1 MGVVAADG
9 EPVRVRVLGPMRAW
23 RGGTELALGPARQRA
38 VLGVL
43 AARAG
48 IAVPTTDLVDGV
60 WGEHPPASARGSLHT
75 YVSGLRRALGPARTL
90 LESTTAGYRLH
101 LDPAAV
107 DATAFDLARTAA
119 ARQGEDGDWR
129 GARGRL
135 DDALDLWHGDA
146 YAGVPGPSAE
156 LERHRLAESR
166 ARAQQLRVRA
176 VMELGAHAEAVAQL
190 TELVARDPRHEW
202 LREHLMLALHRADR
216 RTEALAVYD
225 DTRRVLAEE
234 LGIEPGPTLRVLRER
249 IATRDPALRHP
260 ADQAPDRLLVVP
272 ATAKRSALLGRSA
285 EVATLRGLVEAAV
298 AGRGTA
304 VWVEG
309 EPGLGKSALLAAALA
324 DVADL
329 GGQLA
334 WATPADQHAPLQ
346 VILRCLAVHPGSA
359 DPRRA
364 DLAAQLTRDPAHHGW
379 GPADPTPAAVDR
391 LLDLV
396 DRVCATA
403 PLVLVVD
410 DLHRADPASV
420 LVWHRL
426 TAATRQL
433 PLLLVA
439 ATRPAPGNPEVGRAR
454 RGVLARGGHLLTLD
468 PLATADAEALLGE
481 FVGAGP
487 GPRLRAMAERA
498 AGNPLYLREMAHA
511 LTRTGAVEVSGGVA
525 EVAPSTVALAPR
537 SLLSAVHQTVELL
550 SPDTRALL
558 RSAALLGAEFGV
570 EELAEVA
577 GLTVAELVA
586 RLDEAVTASVVV
598 EAGDRLAFRHS
609 LLRQAVY
616 ESVSV
621 GERALAHRAAAEA
634 LTRVGAS
641 VERVAEQLAAGRV
654 PADLWVTGWLVAH
667 HATIVN
673 RAPLVAVAVLE
684 RVVDTGAHAP
694 ALDAA
699 LARARFRLGRD
710 PSRAATTALAS
721 GLDPAQAA
729 EMRHLLAA
737 ACHRAGHTAA
747 AITRLRAALA
757 VADVPELWR
766 VRHQSLLANFGRGD
780 LADLAAAERAA
791 LDAHIEADAPY
802 PKAHAAQTLWLVH
815 SIRRDHE
822 RALTWVD
829 RAIAEVGPHAE
840 LLFDLL
846 DNRMFTLQNLDR
858 LDEAEDSL
866 RTARSVAARNSLPAG
881 MQVSAA
887 VHHYWTGRWDQ
898 ALAELET
905 VTEDGPAITFYG
917 MREPGSAALLLHGVA
932 ALIAGHRGD
941 HAQVAAHLDAARA
954 HLPSTDSERES
965 CDFHLAANALAAEQR
980 GDLTEALRHFEPVLR
995 PDYARLM
1002 LRHQW
1007 LPHVARLA
1015 MAAGSTEVAEAA
1027 TRLCA
1032 EETAKEVTPA
1042 RAAAALAHCQTILTG
1057 DPAPAQSAASHYRAV
1072 GRPVELA
1079 AALADAT
1086 IALAATGSSEAATTR
1101 AEATAL
1107 FTANSAHWDLHRLD
1121 SRMLDLGHPRD
1132 ATLPPATG
1140 PEALSPLEK
1149 RIADLVARG
1158 MSNPDIG
1165 HTLSLPRRTIQSH
1178 VATILTKLGS
1188 TSRSGLTSLVQP

>member
-1 MGVVAADG
+1 MRDVPTAA

-23 RGGTELALGPARQRA
+23 RGDTEIALGPARQRA
-38 VLGVL
+38 VLGML

-48 IAVPTTDLVDGV
+48 VAVPATDLVDGV

-90 LESTTAGYRLH
+90 LESTTAGYRLR
-101 LDPAAV
+101 LDPTAV
-107 DATAFDLARTAA
+107 DATAFDLARSAA

-129 GARGRL
+129 GARLRL
-135 DDALDLWHGDA
+135 DDALTLWHGDA
-146 YAGVPGPSAE
+146 YAGVPGPSAS
-156 LERHRLAESR
+156 LERHRLTESR
-166 ARAQQLRVRA
+166 ARALHLRVRA
-176 VMELGAHAEAVAQL
+176 VMELGAHAEAVAEL

-202 LREHLMLALHRADR
+202 LREHLMLALHRAGR

-225 DTRRVLAEE
+225 EASRVLADE
-234 LGIEPGPTLRVLRER
+234 LGIEPGPALRDLRER
-249 IATRDPALRHP
+249 IVLRDPTLHHP
-260 ADQAPDRLLVVP
+260 ADRAPDRLVVLP
-272 ATAKRSALLGRSA
+272 ATVTRSELLGRST
-285 EVATLRGLVEAAV
+285 EVATLRDLVAEAA
-298 AGRGTA
+298 AGRGNT

-309 EPGLGKSALLAAALA
+309 EPGLGKSALLAAALSDA
-324 DVADL
+324 AER
-329 GGQLA
+329 GCQLA
-334 WATPADQHAPLQ
+334 WAAPADQHAPLQ
-346 VILRCLAVHPGSA
+346 VIMRCLAVDGDSP

-364 DLAAQLTRDPAHHGW
+364 ELAAQLTREPDHHGW

-439 ATRPAPGNPEVGRAR
+439 ATRPAPGNAEVGRAK
-454 RGVLARGGHLLTLD
+454 RGVLGRGGHVLTLG
-468 PLATADAEALLGE
+468 PLPTVDAESLLGGL
-481 FVGAGP
+481 VGAGL
-487 GPRLRAMAERA
+487 GPRLRTMAERA

-511 LTRTGAVEVSGGVA
+511 LTRTGAVEVTGGVA
-525 EVAPSTVALAPR
+525 EVEPSTVALAPR

-550 SPDTRALL
+550 SPDTRAVL
-558 RSAALLGAEFGV
+558 RSAAVLGAEFGV
-570 EELAEVA
+570 DDLAEVA
-577 GLTVAELVA
+577 GLTAADLVG
-586 RLDEAVTASVVV
+586 RLSEAVAASVVV

-616 ESVSV
+616 ESMSV
-621 GERALAHRAAAEA
+621 GERTDAHRSAAEA

-641 VERVAEQLAAGRV
+641 DERVAEQLAAGQV
-654 PADLWVTGWLVAH
+654 PADPWVTGWLVAH
-667 HATIVN
+667 HATIAN
-673 RAPLVAVAVLE
+673 RAPLVAVSVLE
-684 RVVDTGAHAP
+684 RVVDTGAVAP
-694 ALDAA
+694 ELDAA
-699 LARARFRLGRD
+699 LARAQFRLGRD
-710 PSRAATTALAS
+710 PSRAATAALVA
-721 GLDPAQAA
+721 GRDPARAA

-737 ACHRAGHTAA
+737 ACHRAGSSAE
-747 AITRLRAALA
+747 AITRLGAALA

-766 VRHQSLLANFGRGD
+766 VRHQSLLANFRRGD
-780 LADLAAAERAA
+780 LADLAATERSALAA
-791 LDAHIEADAPY
+791 HDEAVAAY
-802 PKAHAAQTLWLVH
+802 PRAHAAQTLWLVH
-815 SIRRDHE
+815 SIRRDHQ
-822 RALTWVD
+822 RALAWVD
-829 RAIAEVGPHAE
+829 RAIAEVGAHAE
-840 LLFDLL
+840 LRFDLM

-858 LDEAEDSL
+858 LGEAEESL
-866 RTARSVAARNSLPAG
+866 RTARSVAARHSLPAG

-887 VHHYWTGRWDQ
+887 VHHYWTGRWDE

-932 ALIAGHRGD
+932 ALIAARRD
-941 HAQVAAHLDAARA
+941 DQFQAAAHLDAAKA

-965 CDFHLAANALAAEQR
+965 CDFYLAATALAAEQR
-980 GDLTEALRHFEPVLR
+980 GDLAEALRLLEPVLR

-1007 LPHVARLA
+1007 LPHVVRLA
-1015 MAAGSTEVAEAA
+1015 MDAGAPSIAEAA
-1027 TRLCA
+1027 MRVCT
-1032 EETAKEVTPA
+1032 EEAANEVTPA
-1042 RAAAALAHCQTILTG
+1042 RAAAALSHCQTLYTG
-1057 DPAPAQSAASHYRAV
+1057 DPGPALSAATHYRTV
-1072 GRPVELA
+1072 GRPVEQA

-1086 IALAATGSSEAATTR
+1086 IALAQIGSPSAKATR

-1107 FTANSAHWDLHRLD
+1107 FTVTSSHWDLHRLD
-1121 SRMLDLGHPRD
+1121 TRMHALGHPR
-1132 ATLPPATG
+1132 ATPLATG
-1140 PEALSPLEK
+1140 PQALSPLE
-1149 RIADLVARG
+1149 RHIADLVAHG

-1165 HTLSLPRRTIQSH
+1165 AALSLPRRTIQSH

-1188 TSRSGLTSLVQP
+1188 TSRSAITAHLPHS